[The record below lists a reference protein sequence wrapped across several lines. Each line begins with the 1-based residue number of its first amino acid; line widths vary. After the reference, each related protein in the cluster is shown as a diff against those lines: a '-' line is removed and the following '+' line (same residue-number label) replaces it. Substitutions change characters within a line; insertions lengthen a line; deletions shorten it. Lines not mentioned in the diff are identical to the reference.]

1 VSAALVERLRSEGE
15 KRYHDRH
22 RYHVLMHEGKLSRVQ
37 LQQWVLNRYY
47 YQTRIPIKDALIV
60 SKSEDP
66 GFRRMWIRRIHDHD
80 GETEGEGGLAMWLR
94 LADGVGL
101 EREEVASC
109 RSVLPGVR
117 TACDSY
123 VELVRSRSLV
133 EAVAS
138 SLTEF
143 FAPDLM
149 TKRILAWEQHY
160 PWVDPAMLAYF
171 RSRVP
176 RARRDSEE
184 AIAFVTRHATTP
196 ELQDACVAA
205 LIHKTEVLWKLLDS
219 VYSAY
224 VSPRLAA
231 KAKLR
236 YDRKADRTMLLYP
249 EKGLVLNATAADVA
263 TLCTGEHTV
272 ADIVGQLSAKYNQ
285 DAAIVQKEVIA
296 LLASF
301 AERGLVHE

>member
-1 VSAALVERLRSEGE
+1 VSPFIDRLREEGE

-22 RYHVLMHEGKLSRVQ
+22 RYHVLMHEGKLSKLQ

-47 YQTRIPIKDALIV
+47 YQTRIPIKDALIL

-66 GFRRMWIRRIHDHD
+66 AFRRTWIRRIRDHD
-80 GETEGEGGLAMWLR
+80 GEAEGEGGLAMWLR

-101 EREEVASC
+101 DREEVASC

-117 TACDSY
+117 TACDGY

-149 TKRILAWEQHY
+149 SKRILAWEKHY
-160 PWVDPAMLAYF
+160 PWVDPEMLTYF
-171 RSRVP
+171 RSRVT
-176 RARRDSEE
+176 RARQDSTE
-184 AIAFVTRHATTP
+184 AVAFVERHASTQ
-196 ELQDACVAA
+196 EMQDRCVDA
-205 LIHKTEVLWKLLDS
+205 LIKKTEVLWGLLDA
-219 VYSAY
+219 VYAAY
-224 VSPRLAA
+224 VSPKLAP

-236 YDRKADRTMLLYP
+236 FDRKAGKTMLLYP
-249 EKGLVLNATAADVA
+249 EKGLVLNDTAAE
-263 TLCTGEHTV
+263 TLKLCTGEHTV
-272 ADIVGQLSAKYNQ
+272 QAIVGQLAEKYNQ
-285 DAAIVQKEVIA
+285 DPVVIQREVLA
-296 LLASF
+296 LLSSMR
-301 AERGLVHE
+301 ERGLVHD